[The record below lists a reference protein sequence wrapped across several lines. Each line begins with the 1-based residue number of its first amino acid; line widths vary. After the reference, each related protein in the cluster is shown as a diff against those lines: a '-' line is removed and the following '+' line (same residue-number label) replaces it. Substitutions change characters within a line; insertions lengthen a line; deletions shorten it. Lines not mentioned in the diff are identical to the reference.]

1 MIVYAHRGANRELP
15 ENTLEAFRLAIDL
28 GADALETDV
37 HVTRDGAVVVHHDAT
52 GARTSNVG
60 VALATLTLADV
71 RRWNLSFGF
80 RAPDGQGLVNATF
93 RVPTFD
99 ELLEAF
105 PGVRLNVDIK
115 PDDARAAR
123 AVVDVVRRHRA
134 EPRVL
139 LTSFHDRVVTA
150 VRASGYRGE
159 TGLARNE
166 VLRLLA
172 APPGTPRLLLPNGDR
187 AQLPLRMGPV
197 ELVRPSFVRRL
208 QRLGYAVDFW
218 VVNDP
223 SDARRA
229 QEAEADGIM
238 TDDPRRIVEAVVRAS
253 A

>member
-15 ENTLEAFRLAIDL
+15 ENTIEAFRLALEL
-28 GADALETDV
+28 GVDALETDV
-37 HVTRDGAVVVHHDAT
+37 HLTRDGAVVVHHDAT
-52 GARTSNVG
+52 GARTSNVR
-60 VALATLTLADV
+60 APIDSLSLADV
-71 RRWNLSFGF
+71 RRWNLGFGF
-80 RAPDGQGLVNATF
+80 RAQSGEGLVNATF
-93 RVPTFD
+93 RVPTFE
-99 ELLEAF
+99 ELLDTF

-115 PDDARAAR
+115 PESPAATS

-134 EPRVL
+134 EERVL
-139 LTSFHDRVVTA
+139 LTSFHDSVVA
-150 VRASGYRGE
+150 MVREIGYRGE

-172 APPGTPRLLLPNGDR
+172 APPGTPRFLLPSGDR

-208 QRLGYAVDFW
+208 QRLGYKVDFW

-223 SDARRA
+223 ADAARA
-229 QEAEADGIM
+229 REAEADGIM
-238 TDDPRRIVEAVVRAS
+238 TDDPRRIVGVAAS